1 MKQPLFP
8 SNPILLVDDE
18 AEMLKSYKLV
28 LRFNNINNVLLCQ
41 DPRDVMPLLSKR
53 KAEVILLDL
62 TMPFISGDE
71 LLPMITGE
79 FHEIPVIIITGTNE
93 VDTAVQCMK
102 DGAFDYIVKPVEKNR
117 LVSTVSRAIEIR
129 ELQHENRLLKERILF
144 GSLENPD
151 AFSEIVTNNRSM
163 RSLFQYVETIAQS
176 PQPVLITGETGV
188 GKELMAKA
196 VHTLS
201 LRHGPFVTV
210 NAAGIDDNIF
220 SDTLF
225 GHNKGA
231 FTGADGMRKGLVE
244 KASGG
249 TLLLDEIGDLSADSQ
264 VKLLRLLQEREYL
277 PLGSDLLKISDARII
292 VSTNRDLKA
301 LQKSGRFR
309 KDLYY
314 RLRTHHL
321 HIPPLRER
329 LDDLPLLVDHFL
341 DKAARSLGKKKPS
354 PPAELITLLS
364 NYHFPGNIRELE
376 TMIYDAVIS
385 HKSKKLSMGR
395 FQIHIK
401 QERSA
406 AGAVSEQFFSG
417 HDSRFAC
424 SEPLPTLEQANRF
437 LIEEAMKR
445 SDSNQSMAARL
456 LGISRQRL
464 GRHLKADQSPN
475 S

>member
-18 AEMLKSYKLV
+18 AEMIRSYKLV
-28 LRFNNINNVLLCQ
+28 LRSNGINNVVLCQ
-41 DPRDVMPLLSKR
+41 DSRDVMPLISKR
-53 KAEVILLDL
+53 KAEVVLLDL

-71 LLPMITGE
+71 LLPMIIGE
-79 FHEIPVIIITGTNE
+79 FPEIPVIIITGNNE

-102 DGAFDYIVKPVEKNR
+102 GGAFDYMVKPVEKNR
-117 LVSTVSRAIEIR
+117 LLSGVSRAIEIR
-129 ELQHENRLLKERILF
+129 ELQYENRLLKERILS
-144 GSLENPD
+144 GSLENPE
-151 AFSEIVTNNRSM
+151 AFSEIVTSNRSM
-163 RSLFQYVETIAQS
+163 GSLFQYVETIAKS

-196 VHTLS
+196 VHTIS
-201 LRHGPFVTV
+201 LRQGHFITA

-225 GHNKGA
+225 GHIKGA
-231 FTGADGMRKGLVE
+231 FTGADGRRKGLVE

-249 TLLLDEIGDLSADSQ
+249 TLLLDEIGDLSANSQ
-264 VKLLRLLQEREYL
+264 IKLLRLLQEREYL

-292 VSTNRDLKA
+292 VTTNYDLQA
-301 LQKSGRFR
+301 LQESDRFR

-329 LDDLPLLVDHFL
+329 LNDLPLLVNHFL
-341 DKAARSLGKKKPS
+341 EKAARSLGKKKPS

-376 TMIYDAVIS
+376 TMIYDAVS
-385 HKSKKLSMGR
+385 NHKSKKLSMGR

-406 AGAVSEQFFSG
+406 AGTAPEQFTPG
-417 HDSRFAC
+417 HDSWFAC
-424 SEPLPTLEQANRF
+424 SEPLPTLEQSNRL
-437 LIEEAMKR
+437 LIVEAMKR
-445 SDSNQSMAARL
+445 SGSNQSMAARL

-464 GRHLKADQSPN
+464 GRQLKDGQKKN
-475 S
+475 

>member
-8 SNPILLVDDE
+8 SNLVMLVDDE
-18 AEMLKSYKLV
+18 AEMLRSYKLT
-28 LRFNNINNVLLCQ
+28 LRSNNINNVSLCH
-41 DPRDVMPLLSKR
+41 DSREVMPFLSKR
-53 KAEVILLDL
+53 EAEVVLLDL

-79 FHEIPVIIITGTNE
+79 FPEIPVIIITGINE

-102 DGAFDYIVKPVEKNR
+102 AGAFDYMVKPVEKNR
-117 LVSTVSRAIEIR
+117 LVSGVSRAIEIR
-129 ELQHENRLLKERILF
+129 ELQYENRLLKERILS
-144 GSLENPD
+144 GSLESPE
-151 AFSEIVTNNRSM
+151 AFSESVTNNRSM
-163 RSLFQYVETIAQS
+163 RSLFQYVETIAKS
-176 PQPVLITGETGV
+176 PQPVMITGETGV

-201 LRHGPFVTV
+201 LLHGHFVTV

-225 GHNKGA
+225 GHIKGA

-292 VSTNRDLKA
+292 VSTNYDLQA
-301 LQKSGRFR
+301 LQESGRFR

-341 DKAARSLGKKKPS
+341 EKAARSLGKKKPS

-376 TMIYDAVIS
+376 TMVYDAVSS

-395 FQIHIK
+395 FQTHIK

-406 AGAVSEQFFSG
+406 AGAAPEQFPPG
-417 HDSRFAC
+417 HDSWLAC
-424 SEPLPTLEQANRF
+424 SEPLPTLDQANRL

-445 SDSNQSMAARL
+445 SGSNQSMAARL

-464 GRHLKADQSPN
+464 GRHLK
-475 S
+475 

>member
-1 MKQPLFP
+1 MKQLLFP

-18 AEMLKSYKLV
+18 VEMLRSFKLA
-28 LRFNNINNVLLCQ
+28 LRSNGINNVALCQ
-41 DPRDVMPLLSKR
+41 DPRDVMALLLKR
-53 KAEVILLDL
+53 EAEVILLDL

-79 FHEIPVIIITGTNE
+79 FPEIPVIIITGINE

-102 DGAFDYIVKPVEKNR
+102 DGAFDYMVKPVEKNR
-117 LVSTVSRAIEIR
+117 LVSGVSRAIEIR
-129 ELQHENRLLKERILF
+129 ELQYENRLLKERILF
-144 GSLENPD
+144 GSLESPE
-151 AFSEIVTNNRSM
+151 AFSEIVTSNRSM
-163 RSLFQYVETIAQS
+163 RSLFNYIESVAKS

-201 LRHGPFVTV
+201 LRHGHFVTV

-264 VKLLRLLQEREYL
+264 IKLLRLLQEREYL

-292 VSTNRDLKA
+292 VTTNHDLQA
-301 LQKSGRFR
+301 LQESGRFR

-341 DKAARSLGKKKPS
+341 EKAARSLGKKKPS
-354 PPAELITLLS
+354 PPVELITLLS
-364 NYHFPGNIRELE
+364 NYHFSGNIRELE
-376 TMIYDAVIS
+376 TMIYDAVSS

-395 FQIHIK
+395 FQTHIK
-401 QERSA
+401 QERSV
-406 AGAVSEQFFSG
+406 AGAASEQFTPG
-417 HDSRFAC
+417 HDSRFVC
-424 SEPLPTLEQANRF
+424 SEPLPTLEQSNRL
-437 LIEEAMKR
+437 LIAEAMKR
-445 SDSNQSMAARL
+445 SGGNQSMAARL

-464 GRHLKADQSPN
+464 GRHLKATQLRD
-475 S
+475 